1 MLATKSNSYTFQK
14 SGIWYFFFITD
25 AYYDSEITKR
35 SRKRSRFMHQI
46 RVTDA
51 VARSNVCFGNGSDIR
66 PEIWPKPATR
76 RYLKPQSSGPSERT
90 FNANA

>member
-1 MLATKSNSYTFQK
+1 
-14 SGIWYFFFITD
+14 
-25 AYYDSEITKR
+25 
-35 SRKRSRFMHQI
+35 
-46 RVTDA
+46 VTDA

-76 RYLKPQSSGPSERT
+76 RYLKPQSSGPSEPT